1 MKKKFYVV
9 WKGRKEGIYETWEE
23 CKQQVE
29 GFPSPLYKSFPSLEA
44 AEEAFRKGSQHYL
57 IPKSKQ
63 RPMQMILDALYGS
76 PVVPSISVDGAYSS
90 KTKQSEYQGVDTSTK
105 KRIFHKGPFPEGTN
119 NLMEFLALVHA
130 LSYCKRYKL
139 DLPIYSDSATAIK
152 WVQQKRSRTKLEYN
166 EKNASLF
173 DLVKRA
179 EKWLEKN
186 TYTNPILKW
195 ETQAWGEIPAD
206 FGRK

>member
-29 GFPSPLYKSFPSLEA
+29 GYPSPLYKSFPSLEA
-44 AEEAFRKGSQHYL
+44 AEEAFRRGSQHYL

-76 PVVPSISVDGAYSS
+76 PVVPSISVDGACNN

-105 KRIFHKGPFPEGTN
+105 KKIFHKGPFPEGTN
-119 NLMEFLALVHA
+119 NLM
-130 LSYCKRYKL
+130 
-139 DLPIYSDSATAIK
+139 
-152 WVQQKRSRTKLEYN
+152 
-166 EKNASLF
+166 
-173 DLVKRA
+173 
-179 EKWLEKN
+179 
-186 TYTNPILKW
+186 
-195 ETQAWGEIPAD
+195 
-206 FGRK
+206 

>member
-9 WKGRKEGIYETWEE
+9 WKGKEEGIYETWEE

-29 GFPSPLYKSFPSLEA
+29 GFPSPLYKSFLSLEA
-44 AEEAFRKGSQHYL
+44 AEEAFRRGSQDYL
-57 IPKSKQ
+57 APKQ
-63 RPMQMILDALYGS
+63 RPMKMILDALYGS
-76 PVVPSISVDGAYSS
+76 PIVPSISVDGACNG

-130 LSYCKRYKL
+130 LSYCKRHKL
-139 DLPIYSDSATAIK
+139 DLPIYSDSVTAIK

-173 DLVKRA
+173 SLVKRA
-179 EKWLEKN
+179 EKWLNEN
-186 TYTNPILKW
+186 TYPNQILKW
-195 ETQAWGEIPAD
+195 ETQTWGENPAD